1 MFTKKVIIFTKNVDI
16 FTENV
21 NISPIKV
28 PFKGIENIISR

>member
-21 NISPIKV
+21 NISPIKG